1 MVKKPIV
8 IGSGKKNFLD
18 IQKGYI
24 AQLLHNL
31 KDFSR
36 LFKKKNGRNHLKTKL
51 TLNNIEEIYDHIVQ
65 IYYNGY
71 RIKKFGDSWIY
82 TEDASREG
90 AKAHQT
96 VKFES
101 SGNLS
106 VRIQDGAHQKML
118 CFIIDSKL
126 RLFDTRKI

>member
-31 KDFSR
+31 KGFSK
-36 LFKKKNGRNHLKTKL
+36 LFKKKNGKNNLNARL

-71 RIKKFGDSWIY
+71 RIKKFGDTWIY
-82 TEDASREG
+82 TEDAVREN
-90 AKAHQT
+90 AKVHQP

-118 CFIIDSKL
+118 CFSIDAKL
-126 RLFDTRKI
+126 RLFDTRKV

>member
-18 IQKGYI
+18 IQKGYM

-31 KDFSR
+31 KDFSK
-36 LFKKKNGRNHLKTKL
+36 LFKKKNGKNMNAKL
-51 TLNNIEEIYDHIVQ
+51 SLNNIEEIYDHIVQ

-71 RIKKFGDSWIY
+71 RIKKFGDKWIY

-90 AKAHQT
+90 AKAHQS

-106 VRIQDGAHQKML
+106 VRIHDGAHQKML
-118 CFIIDSKL
+118 CFTIDSKL
-126 RLFDTRKI
+126 RLFDTRKF